1 VDKPSF
7 GAIVNAEKRSICQDR
22 LGTSI
27 GKVQKRERGVFCRDP
42 KRFLTVAET
51 MHAVSIGY
59 DWFFHELSE
68 RCALN

>member
-1 VDKPSF
+1 MLKHINLPRQARDKHRKSS
-7 GAIVNAEKRSICQDR
+7 K
-22 LGTSI
+22 
-27 GKVQKRERGVFCRDP
+27 KRERGVFCRDP